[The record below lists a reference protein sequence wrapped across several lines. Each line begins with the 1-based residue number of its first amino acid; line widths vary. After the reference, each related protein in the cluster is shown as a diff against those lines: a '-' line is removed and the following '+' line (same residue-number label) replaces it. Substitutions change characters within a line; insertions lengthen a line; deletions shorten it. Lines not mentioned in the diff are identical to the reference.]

1 MAERIVMTALSPT
14 MEEGTILKWDKSEGE
29 SVTAGDVLCEVE
41 TDKASMDYESTQEG
55 TLLKIVRGE
64 NESAKV
70 GDTIAV
76 IGGEGEDIGDLL
88 KEVEAEGSG
97 TEPNPEP
104 QKEEPAPAAESA
116 PSAGKSTEDRPT
128 EATPSAGAAQK
139 PAAYQATSATQ
150 GEGSLTAEG
159 ERVKSSPLARKLA
172 AQRGIDLTMVPGTG
186 PNGRVTKKDVES
198 FRGVPVSPR
207 AGSASVATAAA
218 GGLGGTALPS
228 EDQKIPLGNRRKV
241 IAQRLSESKFTAPH
255 FYLKVSVDM
264 EQVVSARKSLNA
276 TAPEK
281 VGMNAFF
288 IKFASEAIKR
298 HPVVNSSW
306 QNDHILQHGSVD
318 VGLAVDAGNGLI
330 TPVVRNCGNK
340 GVAEID
346 TELKQLIEKAKSNEL
361 KPEEYTGATFTISN
375 LGSFGIE
382 EFTAIINP
390 PGSAILAL
398 GKTTPTPVVGESGEI
413 VARPIMK
420 MTLSCDHRVI
430 DGAAGARFLSD
441 LQGIMENPVR
451 VLF

>member
-14 MEEGTILKWDKSEGE
+14 MEEGTILKWDKKEGDTV
-29 SVTAGDVLCEVE
+29 SAGDVLCEVE
-41 TDKASMDYESTQEG
+41 TDKASMEYESTQEG
-55 TLLKIVRGE
+55 TLLKIVLGE

-76 IGGEGEDIGDLL
+76 LGEQGEDISDLL
-88 KEVEAEGSG
+88 KSVESEGAGGGEAPEAAEEESKTPGAPEAE
-97 TEPNPEP
+97 PAAQPAAPESPHPAAAP
-104 QKEEPAPAAESA
+104 QAPAAKEEGA
-116 PSAGKSTEDRPT
+116 LQ
-128 EATPSAGAAQK
+128 AGAV
-139 PAAYQATSATQ
+139 
-150 GEGSLTAEG
+150 GEGSLTPEG

-172 AQRGIDLTMVPGTG
+172 AQRGIDLAMVAGTG
-186 PNGRVTKKDVES
+186 PNGRVTKKDVEN
-198 FRGVPVSPR
+198 FRGAPAAPR
-207 AGSASVATAAA
+207 AGAAA
-218 GGLGGTALPS
+218 GGSGAPGAAALPA

-241 IAQRLSESKFTAPH
+241 IAQRLAESKFSAPH
-255 FYLKVSVDM
+255 FYLKVSADM
-264 EQVVSARKSLNA
+264 EMVINARKTLNA
-276 TAPEK
+276 ALPEK
-281 VGMNAFF
+281 ASMNAFF
-288 IKFASEAIKR
+288 IKFAAEAIKR

-306 QNDHILQHGSVD
+306 QGDHILQHGSID
-318 VGLAVDAGNGLI
+318 IGLAVDAGNGLI
-330 TPVVRNCGNK
+330 TPVVRNCGNR
-340 GVAEID
+340 GVVDID
-346 TELKQLIEKAKSNEL
+346 GDLKVLIEKARNNEL

-398 GKTTPTPVVGESGEI
+398 GKTQATPVVSDSGEI
-413 VARPIMK
+413 VARPLMK